1 MKNKKALIEV
11 SDNQKYKFK
20 KKKINFYI
28 IKLMQIIT
36 IQKDVFL
43 TLSCY
48 LQPDLANSSMHNHNS
63 CYTTKLKKTHRW
75 KVETFESTN
84 GKCDVLCN
92 LLLGTES
99 SYCRLLLG
107 TNTQSTVIGWIC
119 KVWDLW
125 VFKLSCTHQ
134 KNGNLNRQKED
145 SHWNF
150 HSYI

>member
-1 MKNKKALIEV
+1 
-11 SDNQKYKFK
+11 
-20 KKKINFYI
+20 
-28 IKLMQIIT
+28 
-36 IQKDVFL
+36 
-43 TLSCY
+43 
-48 LQPDLANSSMHNHNS
+48 MHDQNS
-63 CYTTKLKKTHRW
+63 CCTTKLKKTHWW

-84 GKCDVLCN
+84 GKCDFLCN
-92 LLLGTES
+92 LLLGMES

-107 TNTQSTVIGWIC
+107 TNTLSTVIGGIC

-134 KNGNLNRQKED
+134 KKGNLNQRKED